1 MGYRYSFIH
10 NTLLVV
16 ILGIFIASIWLIA
29 IMVSRCKRNTLGS
42 TMMSNCMVRFLLE
55 AHLELTLCAA
65 IAVSNA
71 DDATIGSYWIL
82 GLMTILF
89 IATMGFF
96 TYRILKPA
104 KNVFNHDSDLTK
116 TDDKYDAESASTARS
131 QYNSNVPLNQ

>member
-16 ILGIFIASIWLIA
+16 ILGFFIASIWLIA
-29 IMVSRCKRNTLGS
+29 IMVSRGKRKSIWS
-42 TMMSNCMVRFLLE
+42 TMMSNCMVRFLFE
-55 AHLELTLCAA
+55 AHLELTLCTA
-65 IAVSNA
+65 ITLSNA
-71 DDATIGSYWIL
+71 DDATVGSYWIL

-96 TYRILKPA
+96 TYRIMKPA
-104 KNVFNHDSDLTK
+104 QNVFNHDSDLIK

-131 QYNSNVPLNQ
+131 